1 MRSISPLRYPGGKT
15 QVYEFVRELIEL
27 NGSTT
32 YIEPYMGGMGIALKL
47 ILDNKVDKIMVNDY
61 DKSIYAFWYSV
72 LNYTDNLIH
81 LIETTP
87 ISIEEW
93 KNQRRIQDNK
103 NLSKDLLALGFSTL
117 FLNRTNRS
125 GIIKAGVIG
134 GLQQNGNYK
143 LDCRFNKERIIQNIK
158 LIASMREKIKL
169 YNMDAEKFIRL
180 NISKTKN
187 SFTFFDPPYYA
198 KGPGLYTNFYNH
210 EDHVSLSRTIKKHLK
225 SKNWILT
232 YDVVPEIF
240 QMYNEFRNEKYYLNY
255 SVTKPSNGIE
265 YIFYSDML
273 DLPQNTINLKK
284 AK

>member
-103 NLSKDLLALGFSTL
+103 NSSKDLLALGFSTL

-187 SFTFFDPPYYA
+187 SFTFFDPPCYA

-255 SVTKPSNGIE
+255 SVTKPSKGIE

>member
-103 NLSKDLLALGFSTL
+103 NSSKDLLALGFSTL

-255 SVTKPSNGIE
+255 SVTKPSKGIE